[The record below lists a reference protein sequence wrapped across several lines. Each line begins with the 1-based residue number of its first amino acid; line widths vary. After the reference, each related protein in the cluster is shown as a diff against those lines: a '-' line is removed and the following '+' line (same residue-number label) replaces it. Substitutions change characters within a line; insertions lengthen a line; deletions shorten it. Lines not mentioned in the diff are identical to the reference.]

1 MTRRQFVEDVYDW
14 SELME
19 FGYDVGFAF
28 DDIFLSGDE
37 DTYVND
43 DIDDYVRNRRYDW
56 GELKDILNGLD
67 FSGEVYEKNGMFDY
81 EDITDLFEDYKEQ
94 LIEYC
99 DSRDYWDEEDEDEEE
114 DEEEEDEEEEESVEE
129 DEEFEDDI
137 TLEEFLMMSDA
148 VA

>member
-1 MTRRQFVEDVYDW
+1 MTRRQFIEDVYDW
-14 SELME
+14 SELMD

-28 DDIFLSGDE
+28 DDIFLSGDK

-67 FSGEVYEKNGMFDY
+67 FSGEVYERNGMFDY
-81 EDITDLFEDYKEQ
+81 DDITDLFVDYKEQ

-99 DSRDYWDEEDEDEEE
+99 DSRGYWDEEDEEE
-114 DEEEEDEEEEESVEE
+114 DEEEEDDEEDEEVEPE

-137 TLEEFLMMSDA
+137 TLEEFLMMY
-148 VA
+148 V